1 MVVQMLMKKTYLCQD
16 GCALS
21 SLARLKRS
29 FSSAFDRTDRR
40 SWTSPVKQQPD
51 KRMWSL
57 HWGCSCAVF
66 IYWLVG
72 SLCSRDLC
80 FATRVAASQDSTIR
94 MDGAF
99 KFNIDFF
106 FLNCW
111 RWDCWRYKM
120 RILEIWKLPNYFQ
133 PIFLPCCREKTGN
146 LPEQKSQHTS

>member
-1 MVVQMLMKKTYLCQD
+1 MLMKKMCLCEMVMQMLMKKMCLCEMVVQMLMKKTYLCQD

-106 FLNCW
+106 F
-111 RWDCWRYKM
+111 
-120 RILEIWKLPNYFQ
+120 
-133 PIFLPCCREKTGN
+133 
-146 LPEQKSQHTS
+146 